1 MINILKQENIK
12 LSKENKDLTNK
23 MKLKPKK
30 VKKKTGPMVVN
41 CEIKGKDILTNSF
54 HEAQLPQKL

>member
-12 LSKENKDLTNK
+12 LSKKNRDLTI
-23 MKLKPKK
+23 KLKLKQKK

-54 HEAQLPQKL
+54 HES